1 MLNKAQVIGYL
12 GADPDVRYL
21 ADGTAVGSLSIAT
34 TEKWKDKNG
43 EQREKT
49 EWHRVSVWAKTAE
62 NAAKYLRKG
71 SLVYVE
77 GRLETRKWQDK
88 EGNDRYTTEIRCDTL
103 RFLDRS
109 GSNGGNRQP
118 HPADNAGG
126 EPRATAASST
136 GSVPSDDFDCDI
148 PF

>member
-12 GADPDVRYL
+12 GADPDIRYL

-43 EQREKT
+43 ETKEKT

-62 NAAKYLRKG
+62 NAGKYLKKG

-88 EGNDRYTTEIRCDTL
+88 DGNDRYTTEIRCDTL
-103 RFLDRS
+103 RFLDRN
-109 GSNGGNRQP
+109 GGGNRQP

-126 EPRATAASST
+126 EPAAPAPGRASS
-136 GSVPSDDFDCDI
+136 GGDDFDDDI